1 VANILVGEAGATAG
15 VPGLTGV
22 ALTVAPALLPTPLV
36 AITVN
41 AYVVPLVSP
50 VMTHGL
56 AEQVADAPPGDAVTV
71 YPVIAVPPLE
81 AGAVHDRLTE

>member
-1 VANILVGEAGATAG
+1 
-15 VPGLTGV
+15 
-22 ALTVAPALLPTPLV
+22 LV

-50 VMTHGL
+50 VTAHGL

-71 YPVIAVPPLE
+71 YPVIAAPPLE
-81 AGAVHDRLTE
+81 AGAVHDTLTEWLPPTAMTPVGALGLVSSG